1 MFVSRLGLVTG
12 NIVCLRSELHVS
24 PFDLVLHVL
33 PVHLLTMS
41 VDP

>member
-24 PFDLVLHVL
+24 PFDLVLL